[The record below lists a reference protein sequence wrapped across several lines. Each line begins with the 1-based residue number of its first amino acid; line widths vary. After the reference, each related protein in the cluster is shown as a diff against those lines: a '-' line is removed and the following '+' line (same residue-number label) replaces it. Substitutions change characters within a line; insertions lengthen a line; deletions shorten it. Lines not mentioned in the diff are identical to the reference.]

1 MVPAHI
7 AFQNFNHVVIIAF
20 AQAAVFLNIA
30 QFEEVELQLAKSLG
44 ELDLLVGR
52 QVLAAEQK
60 KRIFEPRLVKRE
72 KFVVAQIV

>member
-20 AQAAVFLNIA
+20 RAGNAVSVTLLSS
-30 QFEEVELQLAKSLG
+30 EEVELQLAKSFG

-52 QVLAAEQK
+52 Q
-60 KRIFEPRLVKRE
+60 PR
-72 KFVVAQIV
+72 Q